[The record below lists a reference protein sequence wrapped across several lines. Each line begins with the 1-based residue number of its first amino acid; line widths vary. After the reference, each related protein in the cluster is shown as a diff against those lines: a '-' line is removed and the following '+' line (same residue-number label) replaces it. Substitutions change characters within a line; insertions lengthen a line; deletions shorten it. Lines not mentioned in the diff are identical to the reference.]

1 MATIF
6 VRSNSDA
13 WANGIL
19 KDDWDVTGRLRSD
32 GIASCIVSFLKK
44 FFFLALQCTSGY
56 QTRKEKLTER
66 WERNEVQSRDREEA
80 G

>member
-32 GIASCIVSFLKK
+32 GIASCIVSFLK
-44 FFFLALQCTSGY
+44 FFFFSSTMHLRVSN
-56 QTRKEKLTER
+56 TER
-66 WERNEVQSRDREEA
+66 KTDGEMGEE
-80 G
+80 